1 MPCKDF
7 NTYLFSLP
15 DDCKEIVTD
24 ECIQFHLP
32 QPAENPPCPACGAT
46 HTRVNDYH
54 KQILKGI
61 PDTATQYI
69 YRVRRYRCPFC
80 GKTFPEKRPF
90 IDKYQRMPHRVI
102 QSIISEHG
110 ELVTT
115 SYIAHKHGIS
125 PSTVMRHF
133 AKSQEAH
140 EETANH
146 NLPTIL
152 SMDEFRGNVGAKYQV
167 VLNDLEHRS
176 CCAILKDRTT
186 ENLYKTILEYPK
198 EEREKVLLA
207 SIDLCAFFRKLI
219 EECFPNA
226 EIIADKFHA
235 VRLANNALDVIRKQE
250 QEKIDPADKKWFKNS
265 RHVLLGR
272 KKKLKEKDKA
282 KLIKMLGFSVK
293 LAHAHEMKEDY
304 FSIFDS
310 ETRQEYKKKLQDFAD
325 KVEKYDIDE
334 FRRVLRTTQQWKE
347 EIWLGIQTGYNNG
360 FTEGCNNTIKVL
372 KRICYGFRSIVNFRR
387 RILFI
392 LNNKLRQARR
402 SQPA

>member
-1 MPCKDF
+1 
-7 NTYLFSLP
+7 
-15 DDCKEIVTD
+15 
-24 ECIQFHLP
+24 
-32 QPAENPPCPACGAT
+32 
-46 HTRVNDYH
+46 
-54 KQILKGI
+54 
-61 PDTATQYI
+61 
-69 YRVRRYRCPFC
+69 
-80 GKTFPEKRPF
+80 
-90 IDKYQRMPHRVI
+90 
-102 QSIISEHG
+102 
-110 ELVTT
+110 
-115 SYIAHKHGIS
+115 
-125 PSTVMRHF
+125 
-133 AKSQEAH
+133 
-140 EETANH
+140 
-146 NLPTIL
+146 
-152 SMDEFRGNVGAKYQV
+152 MDEFRGNVGAKYQV
-167 VLNDLEHRS
+167 VLNDLKQRN

-207 SIDLCAFFRKLI
+207 SIDLCAFFHKLI

-293 LAHAHEMKEDY
+293 LAHAHQLKEDY
-304 FSIFDS
+304 FGIFDS
-310 ETRQEYKKKLQDFAD
+310 KNRQEYKKKLQNFAD

-334 FRRVLRTTQQWKE
+334 FKRVLRTTQQWKE

-372 KRICYGFRSIVNFRR
+372 KRICYGFRNIINFRR
-387 RILFI
+387 RIIFL
-392 LNNKLRQARR
+392 LNNKARQARR
-402 SQPA
+402 SKTA

>member
-1 MPCKDF
+1 MPCVDFNTFIQKLPDKCKDF
-7 NTYLFSLP
+7 FDEDCCRFTLP
-15 DDCKEIVTD
+15 KKIHT
-24 ECIQFHLP
+24 
-32 QPAENPPCPACGAT
+32 CPACGSQHACVDKY
-46 HTRVNDYH
+46 RD
-54 KQILKGI
+54 QALKGI
-61 PDTATQYI
+61 ADTKLLYI
-69 YRVRRYRCPFC
+69 YHARRYRCSDC
-80 GKTFPEKRPF
+80 GKTFAEENPF
-90 IDKYQRMPHRVI
+90 IDRYQRMPKSVI
-102 QSIISEHG
+102 QSIVEEHG
-110 ELVTT
+110 ELVTA
-115 SYIAHKHGIS
+115 SHIARRHNVS

-133 AKSQEAH
+133 AKFEETQEAPSS
-140 EETANH
+140 
-146 NLPTIL
+146 LPAVL

-167 VLNDLEHRS
+167 VLNDLKQRN

-198 EEREKVLLA
+198 EEREKVLLV
-207 SIDLCAFFRKLI
+207 SIDLCAFFHKLI

-293 LAHAHEMKEDY
+293 LAHAHELKEDY
-304 FSIFDS
+304 FGIFDS
-310 ETRQEYKKKLQDFAD
+310 KSRQEYKKKLQNFAD

-334 FRRVLRTTQQWKE
+334 FKRVLRTTQQWKE

-372 KRICYGFRSIVNFRR
+372 KRICYGFRNIVNFRR
-387 RILFI
+387 RIIFL
-392 LNNKLRQARR
+392 LNNKARQARR
-402 SQPA
+402 SKTA